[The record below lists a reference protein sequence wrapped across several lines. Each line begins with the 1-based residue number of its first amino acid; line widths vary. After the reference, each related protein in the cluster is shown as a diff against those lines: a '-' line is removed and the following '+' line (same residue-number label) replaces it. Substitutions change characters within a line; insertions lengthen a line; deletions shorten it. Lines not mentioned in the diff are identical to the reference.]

1 MPENDSLRARIAAV
15 VVGELLGQ
23 AEARA
28 DYASYDFDPKKPTR
42 NLVHLDTSID
52 PDSLADA
59 VIREL
64 EADYILV
71 PKSHTLARREKPPL
85 FGRHLAVGDDGPIML
100 NINPKDADE

>member
-1 MPENDSLRARIAAV
+1 MTDDLRTRIAAV

-64 EADYILV
+64 KLREDRVGLLV
-71 PKSHTLARREKPPL
+71 
-85 FGRHLAVGDDGPIML
+85 RHVTEWQ
-100 NINPKDADE
+100 NSE